1 MSALNG
7 FSVSVPEAQEETSEN
22 YIVLR
27 HGQTFSLR
35 LHNGH
40 KENGKCIPAD
50 AEIYVQGKYCG
61 TFRVAAGQTV
71 WLERPLNDAGKFT
84 AYRNNTY
91 EAKQAEIDP
100 TSYDNGLIKVVWK
113 PGREQLDFVRDV
125 YKHVVDYPRIE
136 WAQPYLNW
144 NYYDPSTTT
153 TDYQTFTDYNTTSC
167 STSCHTCT
175 TTVNNATRSC
185 HSHSNDGLVGGG
197 VGLSG
202 HSNQS
207 FNEVSPLD
215 YTDQE
220 TTIHIRIAFRDG
232 PRPIK
237 AVHKVVYESKA
248 PRPLK

>member
-1 MSALNG
+1 MVTLNG
-7 FSVSVPEAQEETSEN
+7 FSVSISEAQEETSEN

-50 AEIYVQGKYCG
+50 AEVYVQGKYCG
-61 TFRVAAGQTV
+61 TFRVAAGQTI

-113 PGREQLDFVRDV
+113 PGREQPDFVRDV
-125 YKHVVDYPRIE
+125 YKHVVDYSRIE
-136 WAQPYLNW
+136 WSQPDYYHLNW

-167 STSCHTCT
+167 HSYTTSTNL
-175 TTVNNATRSC
+175 VRSC
-185 HSHSNDGLVGGG
+185 RPNDGLIGGG

>member
-1 MSALNG
+1 MSTLNG
-7 FSVSVPEAQEETSEN
+7 FSVSCPEAQEETSDN
-22 YIVLR
+22 YVVMK

-71 WLERPLNDAGKFT
+71 WLERPLNDSGKFT
-84 AYRNNTY
+84 AYRNNTR

-113 PGREQLDFVRDV
+113 PGREQPDFVRDV
-125 YKHVVDYPRIE
+125 YKHVADYPRIE
-136 WAQPYLNW
+136 WSQPYLNW

-153 TDYQTFTDYNTTSC
+153 TDYQTFTDYNTTYC
-167 STSCHTCT
+167 STSCQSAT
-175 TTVNNATRSC
+175 TPTNCVRSC
-185 HSHSNDGLVGGG
+185 RSNDGLVGGG

-215 YTDQE
+215 YTNQE
-220 TTIHIRIAFRDG
+220 TTIHIRIAFRDDV

-248 PRPLK
+248 PRPLR

>member
-1 MSALNG
+1 MTTLNG
-7 FSVSVPEAQEETSEN
+7 FGVSISEAQEETSEN

-50 AEIYVQGKYCG
+50 AEVYVQGKYCG
-61 TFRVAAGQTV
+61 TFRVAAGQTIR
-71 WLERPLNDAGKFT
+71 LERPLNDDGKFT

-100 TSYDNGLIKVVWK
+100 NSFDNGLIKVVWK
-113 PGREQLDFVRDV
+113 PGREQIDFVRDV
-125 YKHVVDYPRIE
+125 YRNVVDYPRIE
-136 WAQPYLNW
+136 WSQPPYYHIDW
-144 NYYDPSTTT
+144 NYNNPSTTE
-153 TDYQTFTDYNTTSC
+153 YQIGYDYNTTNC
-167 STSCHTCT
+167 NT
-175 TTVNNATRSC
+175 TNTVSYKRSC
-185 HSHSNDGLVGGG
+185 HSNDGLVGGG

-207 FNEVSPLD
+207 FNEVQPLD

-220 TTIHIRIAFRDG
+220 TTIHIRIAFRDDG

-237 AVHKVVYESKA
+237 AVHKIVYESKA

>member
-1 MSALNG
+1 MTTLNG
-7 FSVSVPEAQEETSEN
+7 FSVSISEAQEETSEN

-50 AEIYVQGKYCG
+50 AEVYVQGKYCG
-61 TFRVAAGQTV
+61 TFRVAAGQTI
-71 WLERPLNDAGKFT
+71 WLERPLNDTGKFT

-100 TSYDNGLIKVVWK
+100 TSFDNGLIKVVWK
-113 PGREQLDFVRDV
+113 PGREQPDFVRDV
-125 YKHVVDYPRIE
+125 YKHVVDYSRIE
-136 WAQPYLNW
+136 RTWPQNW
-144 NYYDPSTTT
+144 NYYDPSSTA
-153 TDYQTFTDYNTTSC
+153 DYQTFTDYNTTSGSC
-167 STSCHTCT
+167 STSCHSYT
-175 TTVNNATRSC
+175 TTVNNDVRSC
-185 HSHSNDGLVGGG
+185 RSNDCLVGGG

-207 FNEVSPLD
+207 FNEVQPLD

-220 TTIHIRIAFRDG
+220 TTIHIRIAFRDDG

-237 AVHKVVYESKA
+237 AVHKVVYESKT